1 MTIQEIRE
9 LSDADLTA
17 RLEDCYR
24 DIMNIR
30 FRIATRQ
37 VQNVHLPRAMRK
49 DIARIKT
56 VITERGIGQ
65 TS

>member
-1 MTIQEIRE
+1 MTIIEIRE
-9 LSDADLTA
+9 LSDSDLESK
-17 RLEDCYR
+17 LEDSYR
-24 DIMNIR
+24 DLMNLR

-37 VQNVHLPRAMRK
+37 IQNVHLPKATRK

-56 VITERGIGQ
+56 VMTERGIGK

>member
-9 LSDADLTA
+9 LSDSDLAA
-17 RLEDCYR
+17 RLEDSYR
-24 DIMNIR
+24 DLMTLR

-37 VQNVHLPRAMRK
+37 IQNVHLPKTMRK

-56 VITERGIGQ
+56 VMTERGIGQ
-65 TS
+65 A